1 MREGDKK
8 RKEGGKR
15 REEKIVGVRRSQML
29 SLSRQTPAH
38 LLHLYLQCLY
48 LIVNIQDTL
57 LCSLEDILGVHLK
70 LCYLREVE
78 K

>member
-1 MREGDKK
+1 
-8 RKEGGKR
+8 
-15 REEKIVGVRRSQML
+15 ML

-48 LIVNIQDTL
+48 LIVNIQNTL
-57 LCSLEDILGVHLK
+57 LCSLEHILGVHLK